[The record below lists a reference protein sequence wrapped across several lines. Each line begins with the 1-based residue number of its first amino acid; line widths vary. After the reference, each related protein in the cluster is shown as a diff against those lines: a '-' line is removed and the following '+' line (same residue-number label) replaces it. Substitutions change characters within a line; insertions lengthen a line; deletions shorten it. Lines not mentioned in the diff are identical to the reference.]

1 MHARITSMPGM
12 ARRLAAVLALAV
24 LGGCANL
31 AIFQGKGGAAL
42 SAGIQQFEEGRYPEA
57 TRSLISALEQGLET
71 TADLARAHKY
81 LAFIHCASNRVQQC
95 REEFGKALDASPS
108 MQLDPNEAGHPVWGP
123 AFKAAKARRP
133 A

>member
-1 MHARITSMPGM
+1 MTSKRSTARQLS
-12 ARRLAAVLALAV
+12 AALALAV
-24 LGGCANL
+24 LGGCASL

-57 TRSLISALEQGLET
+57 TRSLNSALEQGLET

-95 REEFGKALDASPS
+95 RDEFGKALDANPS

-123 AFKAAKARRP
+123 AFKAAKSRRP